1 MRIAALQLDI
11 AWCAPALNVEKIER
25 RLAELMKQAA
35 TGGDEPIALL
45 VLPEM
50 FTTGFV
56 MTPQGVADGQ
66 QQTLTWMQQIAAD
79 YQVALA
85 GSVAVE
91 QEGAFFNR
99 FYFVQPDGTVDHY
112 DKRHL
117 FTYGGEQKAY
127 QSGENRVIVSYRGY
141 RFLLQICYDLRFPL
155 FSRNTAKDPYDVIL
169 YVANWPTSRIAVWNT
184 LLVARAL
191 ENQCYVVGVNR
202 VGEDTAALY
211 NGSSAII
218 NAYGKSLTVAP
229 TEQEE
234 LLTATLDSAALQ
246 RFRAKFPVLED
257 ADSFVLKEE

>member
-11 AWCAPALNVEKIER
+11 AWCKAALNCKKIEQ
-25 RLAELMKQAA
+25 RLAELMEQQA
-35 TGGDEPIALL
+35 TDGGERIALF

-56 MTPQGVADGQ
+56 MTPQGVADDE
-66 QQTLTWMQQIAAD
+66 QQTLAWMKRMATD

-91 QEGAFFNR
+91 QDGAFFNR
-99 FYFVQPDGTVDHY
+99 FYFVQPNGRVDQY

-117 FTYGGEQKAY
+117 FTYGGEQEAY
-127 QSGENRVIVSYRGY
+127 QAGEDRVIVSYQGY

-155 FSRNTAKDPYDVIL
+155 FSRNTANDPYDVIL

-191 ENQCYVVGVNR
+191 ENQCYVIGVNR
-202 VGEDTAALY
+202 VGEDTATLY

-218 NAYGKSLTVAP
+218 NAYGKSLATTK
-229 TEQEE
+229 TEHEG
-234 LLTATLDSAALQ
+234 LILATLDRAALH
-246 RFRAKFPVLED
+246 RFRAKFPVLSD
-257 ADSFVLKEE
+257 ADSFVVKDN